1 MPHPADDERNCQSLS
16 FFDRSFYRDLSPLTS
31 IPSEG
36 SPTKEALF
44 FLSQSQ
50 SQFQHVS
57 LPSNQTFDTPH
68 NTSHDYRQRQQYWTT
83 VLGPMNSLQATY
95 SHPSVNTQ
103 KEKVS
108 SSLECKPTPTQGTA
122 FLSNRSAQPTM
133 SLIEN
138 MMTSDGVWGISTPKC
153 FNEYASLAV
162 STGIE
167 PSYKHSLPY
176 SPAFHSSSSGAKA
189 MSKSKI
195 RRFKCPLCPA
205 AFIQKGDMQRHF
217 RVKGKIYCVARNN
230 IMPEGAGCESFSYT
244 WYSWTVG

>member
-16 FFDRSFYRDLSPLTS
+16 IFDKSFYCDLSPLAS

-36 SPTKEALF
+36 SPASEALF

-50 SQFQHVS
+50 SQFKHAV
-57 LPSNQTFDTPH
+57 LPTNQTFDTPH
-68 NTSHDYRQRQQYWTT
+68 NASHDDHQRQQYWTT

-95 SHPSVNTQ
+95 SQTTVNIQ
-103 KEKVS
+103 QEKSS
-108 SSLECKPTPTQGTA
+108 SSLECKPMSPQGPA
-122 FLSNRSAQPTM
+122 ILSNRSVQPTM

-138 MMTSDGVWGISTPKC
+138 MMTSDGAWGISTQKGI
-153 FNEYASLAV
+153 NEYKSLVV

-167 PSYKHSLPY
+167 PSYEHSSPY
-176 SPAFHSSSSGAKA
+176 NSAFCSSSSGAK
-189 MSKSKI
+189 SLSESKI

-217 RVKGKIYCVARNN
+217 RVKGKIYCV
-230 IMPEGAGCESFSYT
+230 T
-244 WYSWTVG
+244 